1 MWRRRYWLACSAVLV
16 QLLVATAAWA
26 FTATPA
32 ANRVID
38 AERADARQLP
48 AVRVARTGAIVY
60 CTSVP
65 EGWTYAPQPGCHTPA
80 HVTEKDDMYRGRIE
94 RIIGHVT
101 AAHRPSL
108 TYVVDSSGWYRSTA
122 ASGCWTL
129 ELQLFRRA
137 PLIGYPLP
145 ATRVSI
151 LSSTDRR
158 IIIEAVSHRF
168 AYKELD
174 YVNPKTSFDYRD
186 IEITYANK
194 KAYRVYDSSVRL
206 RTRIPRPSTTPQCG

>member
-1 MWRRRYWLACSAVLV
+1 MWRRGYSLACSAVLV

-32 ANRVID
+32 ANRVIA

-48 AVRVARTGAIVY
+48 AVRVERTGAIVY
-60 CTSVP
+60 CTALP

-80 HVTEKDDMYRGRIE
+80 RVIETDDLYRGRVE
-94 RIIGHVT
+94 RMIGHVT
-101 AAHRPSL
+101 AAHRPAL

-122 ASGCWTL
+122 GSGCWAL
-129 ELQLFRRA
+129 ELRTFRRA

-145 ATRVSI
+145 ATHVSI
-151 LSSTDRR
+151 LSSTSRR
-158 IIIEAVSHRF
+158 TVIEAISRRF

-174 YVNPKTSFDYRD
+174 YVNPKTFFDYRD
-186 IEITYANK
+186 VEITDANK
-194 KAYRVYDSSVRL
+194 KAYRVYDNSIPL
-206 RTRIPRPSTTPQCG
+206 RARIPRPSTTPRCA